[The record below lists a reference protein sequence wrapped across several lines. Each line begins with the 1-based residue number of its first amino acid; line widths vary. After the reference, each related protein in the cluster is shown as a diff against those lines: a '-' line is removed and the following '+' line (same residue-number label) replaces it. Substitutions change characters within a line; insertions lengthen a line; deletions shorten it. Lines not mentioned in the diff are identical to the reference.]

1 MERIKSYLIHLL
13 GGVTKQELAREKAPT
28 YLFWHFCMLNR
39 INSIKQKADS
49 LYGTPPEEWCRK
61 VYKYITDE
69 IDNITDEIDNM
80 EKLPKKSEGRKSI
93 SDYQFRKGRL

>member
-13 GGVTKQELAREKAPT
+13 GGVTKQELAREKAT
-28 YLFWHFCMLNR
+28 SDLFWHFCMLNR

-49 LYGTPPEEWCRK
+49 LYGTTPEEWCRK

-69 IDNITDEIDNM
+69 IDNM
-80 EKLPKKSEGRKSI
+80 ENNVHEEE
-93 SDYQFRKGRL
+93 KGGDK

>member
-13 GGVTKQELAREKAPT
+13 GGITKQDRADLSKLNSTRRDLAR
-28 YLFWHFCMLNR
+28 LH
-39 INSIKQKADS
+39 SIKQKADS

-69 IDNITDEIDNM
+69 IDNM
-80 EKLPKKSEGRKSI
+80 ENNVHEEE
-93 SDYQFRKGRL
+93 KGGDK

>member
-13 GGVTKQELAREKAPT
+13 GGITKQEHARLSMLNNLAR
-28 YLFWHFCMLNR
+28 LH
-39 INSIKQKADS
+39 SIKQKADS

-69 IDNITDEIDNM
+69 IGNITDEIDNM
-80 EKLPKKSEGRKSI
+80 KNNVHEEEKGGDK
-93 SDYQFRKGRL
+93 

>member
-13 GGVTKQELAREKAPT
+13 GGITKQELARKEASS
-28 YLFWHFCMLNR
+28 YLFWHSRMLIRINR
-39 INSIKQKADS
+39 IKHKADC

-69 IDNITDEIDNM
+69 IGNITDEIDNM
-80 EKLPKKSEGRKSI
+80 KNNVHEEEKGGDK
-93 SDYQFRKGRL
+93 

>member
-13 GGVTKQELAREKAPT
+13 GGVTKQELAGKEASS
-28 YLFWHFCMLNR
+28 YLFLHFRMLNR
-39 INSIKQKADS
+39 INRIKQKADS

-80 EKLPKKSEGRKSI
+80 ENNVHEEE
-93 SDYQFRKGRL
+93 KGGDK

>member
-13 GGVTKQELAREKAPT
+13 GGVTKQELAGKEASS
-28 YLFWHFCMLNR
+28 YLFWHFCMLGR

-61 VYKYITDE
+61 VYKFITDE
-69 IDNITDEIDNM
+69 IDNLKNSVDNE
-80 EKLPKKSEGRKSI
+80 EKGGDK
-93 SDYQFRKGRL
+93 

>member
-13 GGVTKQELAREKAPT
+13 GGITKQELVRKEASSC
-28 YLFWHFCMLNR
+28 LFWHFCMLNR

-49 LYGTPPEEWCRK
+49 LYDTPPEEWCRK

-69 IDNITDEIDNM
+69 ICNITDEIDNM
-80 EKLPKKSEGRKSI
+80 EKSVDNEE
-93 SDYQFRKGRL
+93 KGGDK

>member
-1 MERIKSYLIHLL
+1 MKHIKSYLIHLL

-49 LYGTPPEEWCRK
+49 LS
-61 VYKYITDE
+61 
-69 IDNITDEIDNM
+69 M
-80 EKLPKKSEGRKSI
+80 AHLPKSGIARCTSI
-93 SDYQFRKGRL
+93 

>member
-1 MERIKSYLIHLL
+1 MKHIKSYLIHLL
-13 GGVTKQELAREKAPT
+13 GGVTKQELAREKASS

-39 INSIKQKADS
+39 INSIKLKADC

-69 IDNITDEIDNM
+69 IGNITDEIDNM
-80 EKLPKKSEGRKSI
+80 EKSVDNEE
-93 SDYQFRKGRL
+93 KGGDK

>member
-1 MERIKSYLIHLL
+1 ML
-13 GGVTKQELAREKAPT
+13 G
-28 YLFWHFCMLNR
+28 R

-49 LYGTPPEEWCRK
+49 LYGIPREEWCRK

-80 EKLPKKSEGRKSI
+80 ENIVHEEE
-93 SDYQFRKGRL
+93 KGGDK

>member
-1 MERIKSYLIHLL
+1 MKHIKSYLIHLL
-13 GGVTKQELAREKAPT
+13 GGVTKQELAREKASS

-39 INSIKQKADS
+39 INSIKHKADS

-69 IDNITDEIDNM
+69 IDNMKNSVHEE
-80 EKLPKKSEGRKSI
+80 EKGGDK
-93 SDYQFRKGRL
+93 

>member
-1 MERIKSYLIHLL
+1 MKHIKSYLIHLL
-13 GGVTKQELAREKAPT
+13 GGVTKQELAREKAPS

-39 INSIKQKADS
+39 INSIKHKADS

-61 VYKYITDE
+61 VYSY
-69 IDNITDEIDNM
+69 ITDEIDNM

>member
-13 GGVTKQELAREKAPT
+13 GGVTKQELAREKAPSC
-28 YLFWHFCMLNR
+28 LFWHFCMLNR
-39 INSIKQKADS
+39 INSIKHKADS

-69 IDNITDEIDNM
+69 IDNM
-80 EKLPKKSEGRKSI
+80 ENNVHEEE
-93 SDYQFRKGRL
+93 KGGDK

>member
-13 GGVTKQELAREKAPT
+13 GGITEQEHARLSMLNNLAR
-28 YLFWHFCMLNR
+28 LH
-39 INSIKQKADS
+39 SIKQKADF
-49 LYGTPPEEWCRK
+49 LYGTPPEVWCRK
-61 VYKYITDE
+61 VYSH
-69 IDNITDEIDNM
+69 ITDEIDNM